1 MEAAGGGMSVP
12 VPGFEDQPE
21 HMRPVLTNRGFKHM
35 PTLSLAYDGR
45 VAVYEASGA
54 KEPQVW
60 LNGVM
65 KKHPGDPR
73 SEKIS
78 VSLLFPLDEVDKL
91 IDQLRWLRDNHY
103 QRPEG
108 ERYPADENE
117 PPWWHQ

>member
-1 MEAAGGGMSVP
+1 VEDVGGGMSVP
-12 VPGFEDQPE
+12 VPGFEDYPE
-21 HMRPVLTNRGFKHM
+21 HLRPELTERGFKHM
-35 PTLSLAYDGR
+35 PALSVSYDGR
-45 VAVYEASGA
+45 IAVYESSAADS
-54 KEPQVW
+54 PHVW

-78 VSLLFPLDEVDKL
+78 VSMHIELDDVDRL
-91 IDQLRWLRDNHY
+91 IDQLKWLRDNHY

-108 ERYPADENE
+108 ERVCAVDGE